1 MSAVWSRN
9 YHARDMLRYGPRV
22 LVCLVAVLLAVCVC
36 APTCH
41 QETTYIRSLYIGLVA
56 RVCHTLLL

>member
-22 LVCLVAVLLAVCVC
+22 LVCLVAVLLEVFVS
-36 APTCH
+36 TCH

-56 RVCHTLLL
+56 RA